1 MSVFSFS
8 HKLCKNSSHL
18 FAQNL
23 KNCTKIFLLKK
34 KYYFQYSLIL
44 CKGVCVAKQK
54 FGREVI
60 QSVIEK
66 NQTKRREIAQLTI
79 KIDAKLDEALVK
91 LSNAL
96 NISKNR
102 LIEDILMESGIIQEV
117 EENYDEQYVS
127 FSKTCD

>member
-1 MSVFSFS
+1 M
-8 HKLCKNSSHL
+8 
-18 FAQNL
+18 
-23 KNCTKIFLLKK
+23 
-34 KYYFQYSLIL
+34 
-44 CKGVCVAKQK
+44 AKHK

-79 KIDAKLDEALVK
+79 KIDAKLDEALAK

-117 EENYDEQYVS
+117 EENYDE
-127 FSKTCD
+127 

>member
-1 MSVFSFS
+1 M
-8 HKLCKNSSHL
+8 
-18 FAQNL
+18 
-23 KNCTKIFLLKK
+23 
-34 KYYFQYSLIL
+34 
-44 CKGVCVAKQK
+44 AKQM

-79 KIDAKLDEALVK
+79 KIDAKLDEALAK

-117 EENYDEQYVS
+117 EENYDE
-127 FSKTCD
+127 

>member
-1 MSVFSFS
+1 M
-8 HKLCKNSSHL
+8 
-18 FAQNL
+18 
-23 KNCTKIFLLKK
+23 
-34 KYYFQYSLIL
+34 
-44 CKGVCVAKQK
+44 AKQK

-79 KIDAKLDEALVK
+79 KIDARLDDALAK

-117 EENYDEQYVS
+117 EENYDE
-127 FSKTCD
+127 